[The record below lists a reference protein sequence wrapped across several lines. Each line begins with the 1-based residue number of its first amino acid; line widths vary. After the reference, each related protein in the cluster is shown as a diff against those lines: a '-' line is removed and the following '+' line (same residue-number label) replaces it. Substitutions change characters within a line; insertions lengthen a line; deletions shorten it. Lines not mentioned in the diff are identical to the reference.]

1 MYARLGSALALAA
14 LLSVAAGCGPSNPSS
29 QSQTTANGKAVP
41 TFRSLDTN
49 VDGSIT
55 PDEAEKFADLA
66 VVFPQADRDRDGRL
80 SNDEYDEAVHDLIKS

>member
-1 MYARLGSALALAA
+1 MYARMGSLVALAA
-14 LLSVAAGCGPSNPSS
+14 LLAAAAGCSPNNPA
-29 QSQTTANGKAVP
+29 SQTSADGKAVP

-66 VVFPQADRDRDGRL
+66 VVFPQADSDRDGRL
-80 SNDEYDEAVHDLIKS
+80 TNDEYDHAVDELIKS

>member
-1 MYARLGSALALAA
+1 MASAVALAA
-14 LLSVAAGCGPSNPSS
+14 LLAAAAACSPKNPE
-29 QSQTTANGKAVP
+29 SQTSAGGKAVP

-80 SNDEYDEAVHDLIKS
+80 SNDEYDEAVDELIKS

>member
-1 MYARLGSALALAA
+1 MYARMGSAVALAA
-14 LLSVAAGCGPSNPSS
+14 LLAAAAGCSPNNPE
-29 QSQTTANGKAVP
+29 SQTTAEGKAVP

-66 VVFPQADRDRDGRL
+66 VVFPQADADRDGRL
-80 SNDEYDEAVHDLIKS
+80 SNVEYDQAVDELIKS